1 MKQKPNGLTKSNSKA
16 GAVEKSEALFILS
29 KREKI
34 SLLYGA
40 KTMNKGEY
48 YARKQ
53 ILELFDYDWQHDCDN
68 GMNYEETGEGCFGRS
83 GVSWHYRV
91 VLR

>member
-16 GAVEKSEALFILS
+16 GAVEKSAALFILS

-53 ILELFDYDWQHDCDN
+53 ILELFDYDWQHDCDI
-68 GMNYEETGEGCFGRS
+68 GIRTWS
-83 GVSWHYRV
+83 GSGSAV
-91 VLR
+91 VYIDCAIDS

>member
-1 MKQKPNGLTKSNSKA
+1 M
-16 GAVEKSEALFILS
+16 S

-53 ILELFDYDWQHDCDN
+53 ILELFN
-68 GMNYEETGEGCFGRS
+68 FTIGNMIVTLAFGL
-83 GVSWHYRV
+83 GVGLV
-91 VLR
+91 VLLFALIVRSILSKK

>member
-34 SLLYGA
+34 FLLYGA

-68 GMNYEETGEGCFGRS
+68 GIRTWS
-83 GVSWHYRV
+83 GSCSAV
-91 VLR
+91 VCIDCAIDS

>member
-1 MKQKPNGLTKSNSKA
+1 MIFEPESL
-16 GAVEKSEALFILS
+16 
-29 KREKI
+29 REIVGSFYFVQTRKI

-53 ILELFDYDWQHDCDN
+53 ILELFDYDWQHDCDI
-68 GMNYEETGEGCFGRS
+68 GIRTWS
-83 GVSWHYRV
+83 GSGSAV
-91 VLR
+91 VYIDCAIDS